1 VKPAPFEY
9 FCPATLDEALALL
22 AEHGSDAK
30 PLAGGQSLIPAMNF
44 RLATP
49 AVLVDLNGIAD
60 LAHVRRGEGCLRI
73 GGMTRHRTL
82 ETNSVVGA
90 DQPLIAETM
99 PFVAHQAIRTRGTIG
114 GSLAHADPAAELPAV
129 MLALEAT
136 IKLQKQA
143 GARSVP
149 AAEFF
154 TGLFSTAI
162 EPGEIIT
169 EVELPR
175 PQHRDRTGY
184 AFDEISRRHGDFAL
198 AGAAAVVSTDAHGV
212 CTSARVALLSV
223 ADRPVIAEQ
232 VSQALVGQQ
241 VTPVGQRTPLGVS
254 GPPMGQRPH
263 PGGQRPIAQLI
274 RDAAEASAASTDI
287 DPASDIHAS
296 SRYRRRLAAVLIRR
310 VLERAFHSLESA

>member
-1 VKPAPFEY
+1 MKPAPFEY

-22 AEHGSDAK
+22 AEHGTDAK

-129 MLALEAT
+129 MLALEAS
-136 IKLQKQA
+136 IKLQKQG
-143 GARSVP
+143 GARQVP

-169 EVELPR
+169 EVFIAR
-175 PQHRDRTGY
+175 PGSQGREQPALRCAY

-198 AGAAAVVSTDAHGV
+198 AGAAAVVTVDNAGV

-223 ADRPVIAEQ
+223 ADRPVIAEE
-232 VSQALVGQQ
+232 VSRALVGQQ
-241 VTPVGQRTPLGVS
+241 IRGW
-254 GPPMGQRPH
+254 GQRPS
-263 PGGQRPIAQLI
+263 PGGQRPTPQLI

-310 VLERAFHSLESA
+310 VLERAFHSLEPA

>member
-1 VKPAPFEY
+1 MKPAPFEY

-49 AVLVDLNGIAD
+49 SVLVDLNGLAD
-60 LAHVRRGEGCLRI
+60 LAHVTPGTSGIRI

-82 ETNSVVGA
+82 ETNAVIA
-90 DQPLIAETM
+90 KELPLITATM
-99 PFVAHQAIRTRGTIG
+99 PFVAHVAIRTRGTIG
-114 GSLAHADPAAELPAV
+114 GSLAHADPSAELPAV
-129 MLALEAT
+129 MLALQAT
-136 IKLQKQA
+136 IKLQKQG
-143 GARSVP
+143 GARTVP
-149 AAEFF
+149 ASEFF

-169 EVELPR
+169 EIEVPR
-175 PQHRDRTGY
+175 FSEGGSSDPAARTGY

-198 AGAAAVVSTDAHGV
+198 AGAAAVVTVDGAGV

-232 VSQALVGQQ
+232 VSRALVGQRT
-241 VTPVGQRTPLGVS
+241 TPGAS
-254 GPPMGQRPH
+254 GPLT
-263 PGGQRPIAQLI
+263 QLI
-274 RDAAEASAASTDI
+274 REAAEAAAANDI
-287 DPASDIHAS
+287 DPSSDIHAS
-296 SRYRRRLAAVLIRR
+296 SRYRASLAAVLIRR
-310 VLERAFHSLESA
+310 VLERAFQSLESA

>member
-9 FCPATLDEALALL
+9 FCPETLEEALALL
-22 AEHGSDAK
+22 AEHGTDAK

-49 AVLVDLNGIAD
+49 SVLVDLNALTS
-60 LAHVRRGEGCLRI
+60 LAHVSVGDGNVRI

-82 ETNSVVGA
+82 ETNA
-90 DQPLIAETM
+90 DVARELPLVAETM
-99 PFVAHQAIRTRGTIG
+99 PFVAHAAIRSRGTIG

-129 MLALEAT
+129 MLALQAT
-136 IKLQKQA
+136 IKVQKQ
-143 GARSVP
+143 GNARSVP
-149 AAEFF
+149 ASEFF
-154 TGLFSTAI
+154 TGLFSTAL

-169 EVELPR
+169 EVEVPR
-175 PQHRDRTGY
+175 ADHRDRTGY
-184 AFDEISRRHGDFAL
+184 AFDEVSRRHGDFAL
-198 AGAAAVVSTDAHGV
+198 AGAAAVATVDDAGV

-223 ADRPVIAEQ
+223 ADRPVIADQ
-232 VSQALVGQQ
+232 VSRALVGQRA
-241 VTPVGQRTPLGVS
+241 TPE
-254 GPPMGQRPH
+254 
-263 PGGQRPIAQLI
+263 LI

-310 VLERAFHSLESA
+310 VLERAFHSLESS